1 MVNLPPE
8 PNDFPPPSDPTPEGR
23 RPLNFDE
30 MVALVLA
37 FVGIGTILWWGMTR
51 STTWAT
57 PVEQLRRQ
65 VTATPR
71 PVDPEAEAE
80 GLFVPRTVDQPLR
93 RPAGAAPDQQ
103 RGLPQFGMG
112 RATRRDRPTTT
123 VVPVP
128 VDPTPADTPPT
139 GTPRTAPAN
148 GTAPAALDQIDVPG
162 DHWAYPFIASMYA
175 AGYLP
180 DFNGGQ
186 LEPDRPL
193 SRADLALLLNQAF
206 GDGTAP
212 PGADFTDVAVN
223 HQAAAAIDQAV
234 AQGFMSGYPEGDF
247 RPDQPVPRYE
257 VLVSLASGLNLSPS
271 PSPEQTLQAFPDAN
285 ALPEWSLPLVAATA
299 ENGLMV
305 NYPNR
310 DQLRPTATATR
321 AEVMAM
327 IHQVLV
333 DQGELSPVD
342 SNYAV
347 PAL

>member
-1 MVNLPPE
+1 MVNLPPD
-8 PNDFPPPSDPTPEGR
+8 PNDFPPASNPPPPDAR
-23 RPLNFDE
+23 RPLSFDE
-30 MVALVLA
+30 MVALVVA

-51 STTWAT
+51 STTLADQ
-57 PVEQLRRQ
+57 VGQLQRR
-65 VTATPR
+65 VTAAPAPLAPET
-71 PVDPEAEAE
+71 DPAE
-80 GLFVPRTVDQPLR
+80 GLFVPRTLDSPPR
-93 RPAGAAPDQQ
+93 RSPGVTPDQQ

-112 RATRRDRPTTT
+112 RATRRDRSTT

-128 VDPTPADTPPT
+128 VDPTPAEPTPPAT
-139 GTPRTAPAN
+139 RTAPAN
-148 GTAPAALDQIDVPG
+148 GTAPAALDQTDVPD
-162 DHWAYPFIASMYA
+162 DHWAYPFMASMYA

-206 GDGTAP
+206 GDGSAP

-299 ENGLMV
+299 ENGLIV

-333 DQGELSPVD
+333 DQGELPPVE